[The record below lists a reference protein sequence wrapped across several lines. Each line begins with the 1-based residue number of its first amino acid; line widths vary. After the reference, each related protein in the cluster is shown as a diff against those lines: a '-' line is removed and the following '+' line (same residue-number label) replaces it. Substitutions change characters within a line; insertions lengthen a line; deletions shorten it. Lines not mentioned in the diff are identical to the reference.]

1 LQLAYSNMKEE
12 KTWIVMNN
20 MRRYCSLGNMFELLK
35 YGGNP
40 LKLKFRV
47 THSVTKYDR
56 AVIAISLQAAENED
70 QIHSCPMQEKKD
82 VRVLSLAWMKPR

>member
-1 LQLAYSNMKEE
+1 MTLYYLFMKYFCALYDGEDSSILQLAYSNMKEE

-40 LKLKFRV
+40 LKMKFRV
-47 THSVTKYDR
+47 THGVT
-56 AVIAISLQAAENED
+56 VQNMTEL
-70 QIHSCPMQEKKD
+70 
-82 VRVLSLAWMKPR
+82 L